1 MTIERKPMD
10 PIKLDCQSCNG
21 YGIHLARRENPGKSK
36 RVKWQFCL
44 CPIGQAK
51 AQELTRESTPIGAVN
66 KFSAEP
72 TTRGALKFGSKRE
85 ARRYDE
91 LCNLELAGEIKFL
104 QVHPRYPLQSEDG
117 SVTIR
122 YPNGRIAV
130 YTADFQYEEQ
140 NDDDTETVVTEDV
153 KSKPTMTE
161 ASTLRMAVFSSLY
174 GREVRITK

>member
-1 MTIERKPMD
+1 MSCS
-10 PIKLDCQSCNG
+10 LCNG
-21 YGIHLARRENPGKSK
+21 HGVIQMSGRGMRYETCTKCGGAPVLNPLKD
-36 RVKWQFCL
+36 
-44 CPIGQAK
+44 
-51 AQELTRESTPIGAVN
+51 N
-66 KFSAEP
+66 KFHAEA
-72 TTRGALKFGSKRE
+72 TTRGATKFASKRE
-85 ARRYDE
+85 ALRYDE
-91 LCNLELAGEIKFL
+91 LCNLELAGKIKYL
-104 QVHPRYPLQSEDG
+104 QVHPRYPLQSKDG

-122 YPNGRIAV
+122 YPNGRLAV

>member
-1 MTIERKPMD
+1 MSCS
-10 PIKLDCQSCNG
+10 LCNG
-21 YGIHLARRENPGKSK
+21 HGVIQMSGRGMRYETCTKCGGAPALNPLKD
-36 RVKWQFCL
+36 
-44 CPIGQAK
+44 
-51 AQELTRESTPIGAVN
+51 N

-72 TTRGALKFGSKRE
+72 TRRGELKFASKRE

-104 QVHPRYPLQSEDG
+104 QVHPRYPLQNEDG

-130 YTADFQYEEQ
+130 FTADFQYEEQ
-140 NDDDTETVVTEDV
+140 GEDGEIIVTEDV

>member
-1 MTIERKPMD
+1 MDLKPMVEKLVCKNCNGRGIHMALRD
-10 PIKLDCQSCNG
+10 PIDKK
-21 YGIHLARRENPGKSK
+21 KSK
-36 RVKWQFCL
+36 RVRWQYCL

-51 AQELTRESTPIGAVN
+51 AFDGARPSARMGTN
-66 KFSAEP
+66 KYSAEP
-72 TTRGALKFGSKRE
+72 TRRGALKFASKRE
-85 ARRYDE
+85 ALRYDE

-122 YPNGRIAV
+122 YPNGRVAV

-140 NDDDTETVVTEDV
+140 NDDGTETVVTEDV